1 MRSSFCRACI
11 LLALVLS
18 LGLHWT
24 VLQSAAWVS
33 MIVSYSQEGSLS
45 EALEKTF
52 DGEHPCEL
60 CRMIDRG
67 TSESPETGDK
77 EIPSAPTKEVAKKID
92 LFSTRA
98 PSFFFVQTHTVGED
112 FAPYSVAAMSRTELP
127 AVPPPQAA

>member
-24 VLQSAAWVS
+24 VLQSAAWVG
-33 MIVSYSQEGSLS
+33 MIVSYSQEGSLG

-67 TSESPETGDK
+67 TSAGSESGEEQSPPA
-77 EIPSAPTKEVAKKID
+77 PSKDVVKKIE
-92 LFSTRA
+92 LFSTLA

-112 FAPYSVAAMSRTELP
+112 FAPYSVAALSRTELP

>member
-1 MRSSFCRACI
+1 MRLPFCRACI

-33 MIVSYSQEGSLS
+33 MIVSYSQDGSLR
-45 EALEKTF
+45 EAVVKTF

-67 TSESPETGDK
+67 TSEGPNTGEKET
-77 EIPSAPTKEVAKKID
+77 PSAPTKDVVKKIE
-92 LFSTRA
+92 LFSTLV
-98 PSFFFVQTHTVGED
+98 PSFFFVQLHTVGTD
-112 FAPYSVAAMSRTELP
+112 FAPYSAAALSRTELP
-127 AVPPPQAA
+127 AVPPPEVA